1 MSGESRD
8 HGSMTATETRTD
20 GRHDFDFL
28 FGRWTIHN
36 RKLATAPEPGA
47 TEWIEFIAE
56 GEARPILG
64 GLGNVDSFSTADLPG
79 SGAYE
84 GMTLR
89 LFDPQAD
96 VWRIWWAST
105 GPPGRL
111 DPPMEGRFV
120 DGHGVFFCD
129 DVLAGRPIKVR
140 FDWTPG
146 VASARW
152 EQAFSFDD
160 GQSWEQNWVMSFTRA

>member
-1 MSGESRD
+1 
-8 HGSMTATETRTD
+8 MTSAQTRLD
-20 GRHDFDFL
+20 GRRDFDFL

-36 RKLATAPEPGA
+36 RKLASMREPGC
-47 TEWIEFIAE
+47 TEWVEFTAE

-64 GLGNVDSFSTADLPG
+64 GLGNIDSFITADMPG
-79 SGAYE
+79 PFE

-96 VWRIWWAST
+96 LWRIWWAST
-105 GPPGRL
+105 GMPGRL
-111 DPPMEGRFV
+111 DPPMEGRFS

-129 DVLAGRPIKVR
+129 DVLNGRPIKVR

-146 VASARW
+146 ETSARW
-152 EQAFSFDD
+152 EQAFSYDD
-160 GQSWEQNWVMSFTRA
+160 GQTWEKNWIMSFTRA